1 MVMMVM
7 IPIDVTLV
15 GIVIDVND
23 MQYWKAEAADDK
35 GLGLVVRVMM
45 MMIISSS
52 SSSNGCRDD
61 TNGSNSSSDSN
72 NRATA
77 TDTSR

>member
-1 MVMMVM
+1 MMATTTMMMMMMMMIMMMM

-35 GLGLVVRVMM
+35 
-45 MMIISSS
+45 S
-52 SSSNGCRDD
+52 
-61 TNGSNSSSDSN
+61 
-72 NRATA
+72 
-77 TDTSR
+77 

>member
-1 MVMMVM
+1 MM

-35 GLGLVVRVMM
+35 G
-45 MMIISSS
+45 
-52 SSSNGCRDD
+52 
-61 TNGSNSSSDSN
+61 
-72 NRATA
+72 
-77 TDTSR
+77 